1 VNVNRL
7 PVPPRFDLALSALL
21 IVAGQ
26 SEVWLNEQISPKGP
40 VAVCEF
46 VIAAAVAWRR
56 AAPLSAIAVAGVG
69 SVAEA
74 ATGVDMSLPAIP
86 LLSAVILVYTLV
98 SYVPLRRAMF
108 GTALMFVWITAQVIA
123 AHQDFGHFVFGA
135 GFIIGAWLLG
145 RTVRV
150 RTDQAI
156 AAQAREDSLR
166 RAQEERSRRVV
177 AEERGRIARELHDVI
192 AHAVSVMLVQAGGAQ
207 QVLRQDPDRAE
218 AAMDA
223 VLTTGRQAITELARL
238 LGVMREDG
246 DEIGLAPQPS
256 LAELPRLIADAR
268 AAGLP
273 VQLEVSGV
281 AQSLPVGVE
290 LAIYRIV
297 QESLTNVRKHAGS
310 RATARVALAYG
321 PGDVVAEVTNT
332 AGDTQRETFIRGT
345 GNGLV
350 GMRERVAACGGTLAV
365 EHEPGGEFTVR
376 ARLPV
381 ETTS

>member
-1 VNVNRL
+1 M
-7 PVPPRFDLALSALL
+7 PPRFDLALSALL

-26 SEVWLNEQISPKGP
+26 SEVWLNQQIAPKGP

-56 AAPLSAIAVAGVG
+56 AAPLAAIAVAGVG

-98 SYVPLRRAMF
+98 SYVPLPRAMF
-108 GTALMFVWITAQVIA
+108 GTAVMFVWITAQVIA
-123 AHQDFGHFVFGA
+123 AHQDFGHFVFAA

-166 RAQEERSRRVV
+166 RAQQEQSKRVV

-218 AAMDA
+218 AALDA

-246 DEIGLAPQPS
+246 HELGLAPQPS
-256 LAELPRLIADAR
+256 LAELPQLIDDACTT
-268 AAGLP
+268 GLK
-273 VQLEVSGV
+273 VELEVTGI

-297 QESLTNVRKHAGS
+297 QESLTNIRKHAGPQ
-310 RATARVALAYG
+310 ATARICLAYG
-321 PGDVVAEVTNT
+321 PGDVVAEITNT
-332 AGDTQRETFIRGT
+332 ADNTQTETSIRGT

-365 EHEPGGEFTVR
+365 GHEPGGGFTVR